1 MAGGIG
7 LVLSI
12 ARDAMAAQQ
21 YGIYVSGHNIS
32 NVNTEGYSKQS
43 AVQEAKRPAPF
54 GGVLLGRGV
63 DTTQITRSSDQII
76 ENRVFAETSDLHSYE
91 SMSNY
96 MIALEAMFNENSDTS
111 LSNLIGDFWNRWHDI
126 ANNPSGT
133 AERVALYEH
142 SKLLANGLKDLDA
155 DLEQMDTDLTKAIEA
170 GVERIN
176 EITRE
181 IGNLNNEI
189 AGMEVDASA
198 NDLRDQRNV
207 LCAELSEYID
217 TKIFEQSNGSFSIV
231 SARGVVLV
239 DGKDGYDLQL
249 DGKDVEYVGSGGN
262 LVDITDEV
270 TKGKLG
276 GFLEMRDEVV
286 AEYKENLTALTSD
299 LIWAVNGQHSQ
310 GVGLKLFQPGES
322 VTGTYTTSGDL
333 GDLDYGAV
341 DPITGDGY
349 YVDYSGTF
357 NLWIGDS
364 NGENL
369 NSVPIDLGF
378 GAGIDE
384 NSNLE
389 ALRDSINDQ
398 IDLTAYADDVTASVS
413 GDALVLTADGTHTF
427 GFSDDTSNLL
437 SALGINTFFAG
448 STAGSIDVNSTLASS
463 KDYIAAAQIDSSTGE
478 FATGDNTNALA
489 IADLQ
494 YASREITEHSYN
506 RDPDIG
512 NTSGTVRGTIEEYYH
527 SLVGALGIK
536 ASSVE
541 RSVSFS
547 KTMLH
552 ELETMKE
559 SISSVSLDEEMTQLM
574 QYQHAYA
581 AAAKLLSTSDEMLQ
595 TLLAAK

>member
-12 ARDAMAAQQ
+12 AKDALAAQQ

-43 AVQEAKRPAPF
+43 AVHEAKRPAPF
-54 GGVLLGRGV
+54 GGVILGRGV
-63 DTTQITRSSDQII
+63 DTTQVTRASDQII
-76 ENRVFAETSDLHSYE
+76 ENRVFSETSDLHSYE
-91 SMSNY
+91 SMANY

-111 LSNLIGDFWNRWHDI
+111 VSNLIGDFWNRWQDI

-133 AERVALYEH
+133 AERIALYEH
-142 SKLLANGLKDLDA
+142 SKLLTDGLNTLDT
-155 DLEQMDTDLTKAIEA
+155 DLEQMKTDLTKAIEA

-176 EITRE
+176 EITTE

-189 AGMEVDASA
+189 AGLEIDASA

-207 LCAELSEYID
+207 LCAELAEYVD
-217 TKIFEQSNGSFSIV
+217 MKIFEQSNGSFSIT

-249 DGKDVEYVGSGGN
+249 DGSAVEWIGSGGN
-262 LVDITDEV
+262 EVDITNEI

-286 AEYKENLTALTSD
+286 DQYKANLTELASEF
-299 LIWAVNGQHSQ
+299 IWAVNEQHSV
-310 GVGLKLFQPGES
+310 GVGLNSLSSATGSYRVSDTGEELGTADSGLTYYEEISDGNIELVVYDSAGAVSNTATIAIDADPG
-322 VTGTYTTSGDL
+322 GTTLTALQTALDGVANISASITADNALRIDGDGAHTFAFSGDS
-333 GDLDYGAV
+333 
-341 DPITGDGY
+341 
-349 YVDYSGTF
+349 SG
-357 NLWIGDS
+357 
-364 NGENL
+364 
-369 NSVPIDLGF
+369 
-378 GAGIDE
+378 
-384 NSNLE
+384 
-389 ALRDSINDQ
+389 
-398 IDLTAYADDVTASVS
+398 
-413 GDALVLTADGTHTF
+413 VLA
-427 GFSDDTSNLL
+427 
-437 SALGINTFFAG
+437 ALGVNTFFTG
-448 STAGSIDVNSTLASS
+448 STAGSMDVNDTFASD
-463 KDYIAAAQIDSSTGE
+463 KDFIAAAQIDTATGE

-489 IADLQ
+489 IAELQ
-494 YASREITEHSYN
+494 YNSRTISEWSYN
-506 RDPDIG
+506 RDPSIG
-512 NTSGTVRGTIEEYYH
+512 NTEGSVTGTIEEYYH

-552 ELETMKE
+552 ELKTMRE

>member
-155 DLEQMDTDLTKAIEA
+155 DLEQMGTDLTKAIEA

-176 EITRE
+176 EITTE
-181 IGNLNNEI
+181 IGHLNNEI

-217 TKIFEQSNGSFSIV
+217 TKIFEQSNGSFSII
-231 SARGVVLV
+231 SARGIVLV
-239 DGKDGYDLQL
+239 DGKDGYGLQL
-249 DGKDVEYVGSGGN
+249 DGTAVEWVGSGGN
-262 LVDITDEV
+262 EVDITDEI

-286 AEYKENLTALTSD
+286 AEHKQNLTELTSEF
-299 LIWAVNGQHSQ
+299 IWAVNAQHSQ
-310 GVGLKLFQPGES
+310 GVGLDSFSS
-322 VTGTYTTSGDL
+322 VTGTYEVSDAGEELGTEDSGLEYYEKISGGNVDLVVYDSSGAVSNTDSVAIDADPGGTTLTSLQTALDGVANISASITADNVLQIEGDANFTFAFSGD
-333 GDLDYGAV
+333 D
-341 DPITGDGY
+341 
-349 YVDYSGTF
+349 SG
-357 NLWIGDS
+357 
-364 NGENL
+364 
-369 NSVPIDLGF
+369 
-378 GAGIDE
+378 
-384 NSNLE
+384 
-389 ALRDSINDQ
+389 
-398 IDLTAYADDVTASVS
+398 
-413 GDALVLTADGTHTF
+413 VLA
-427 GFSDDTSNLL
+427 
-437 SALGINTFFAG
+437 ALGINTFFTG
-448 STAGSIDVNSTLASS
+448 STAGNIDVNSTLASS

-512 NTSGTVRGTIEEYYH
+512 NTSGMVSGTIEEYYH

-552 ELETMKE
+552 ELKTMRE

-581 AAAKLLSTSDEMLQ
+581 AAAKLLSASDEMLQ

>member
-12 ARDAMAAQQ
+12 AKDAMAAQQ

-63 DTTQITRSSDQII
+63 DTTQITRSSDQLI

-126 ANNPSGT
+126 ANNPSGA
-133 AERVALYEH
+133 AERIALYEH
-142 SKLLANGLKDLDA
+142 SKLLANGLNDLDT
-155 DLEQMDTDLTKAIEA
+155 DLEQMRTDLTKAIEA
-170 GVERIN
+170 GVGRIN
-176 EITRE
+176 EITTE

-217 TKIFEQSNGSFSIV
+217 TKIFEQSNGSFSII
-231 SARGVVLV
+231 SARGIVLV
-239 DGKDGYDLQL
+239 DGKDGYGLQL
-249 DGKDVEYVGSGGN
+249 DGTAVEWVGSGGN
-262 LVDITDEV
+262 EVDITDEI

-286 AEYKENLTALTSD
+286 AEYKQNLTELTSD
-299 LIWAVNGQHSQ
+299 FIWAVNGQHSQ
-310 GVGLKLFQPGES
+310 GVGLDSFSS
-322 VTGTYTTSGDL
+322 VTGTYEVSDAGEELGTEDSGLEYYEKISDGNVDLVVYDSSGAVSNTASLAIDADPGGTTLTSLQTALDGVANISASITADNVLQIEGDANFTFAFSGD
-333 GDLDYGAV
+333 D
-341 DPITGDGY
+341 
-349 YVDYSGTF
+349 SG
-357 NLWIGDS
+357 
-364 NGENL
+364 
-369 NSVPIDLGF
+369 
-378 GAGIDE
+378 
-384 NSNLE
+384 
-389 ALRDSINDQ
+389 
-398 IDLTAYADDVTASVS
+398 
-413 GDALVLTADGTHTF
+413 VLA
-427 GFSDDTSNLL
+427 
-437 SALGINTFFAG
+437 ALGINTFFTG
-448 STAGSIDVNSTLASS
+448 STAGSIDVNSTFASS
-463 KDYIAAAQIDSSTGE
+463 KDYIAAAQIDSSTGA

-494 YASREITEHSYN
+494 YVSRDITEHSYN
-506 RDPDIG
+506 RDPGIG
-512 NTSGTVRGTIEEYYH
+512 NTSGTVNGTIEEYYH

-547 KTMLH
+547 QTMLH
-552 ELETMKE
+552 ELKTMRE

-581 AAAKLLSTSDEMLQ
+581 AAAKLLSASDEMLQ

>member
-12 ARDAMAAQQ
+12 AKDAMAAQQ

-142 SKLLANGLKDLDA
+142 SKLLANGLNDLDT
-155 DLEQMDTDLTKAIEA
+155 DLEQMRTDLTKAIEA

-176 EITRE
+176 EITTE

-189 AGMEVDASA
+189 AGMEIDASA

-217 TKIFEQSNGSFSIV
+217 TKIFEQSNGSFSII

-239 DGKDGYDLQL
+239 DGKDGYGLQL
-249 DGKDVEYVGSGGN
+249 DGTAVEWVGSGGN
-262 LVDITDEV
+262 EVDITDEI

-286 AEYKENLTALTSD
+286 AEYKQNLTELTSD
-299 LIWAVNGQHSQ
+299 FIWAVNGQHSQ
-310 GVGLKLFQPGES
+310 GVGLEGRS
-322 VTGTYTTSGDL
+322 
-333 GDLDYGAV
+333 
-341 DPITGDGY
+341 
-349 YVDYSGTF
+349 
-357 NLWIGDS
+357 
-364 NGENL
+364 
-369 NSVPIDLGF
+369 
-378 GAGIDE
+378 
-384 NSNLE
+384 
-389 ALRDSINDQ
+389 
-398 IDLTAYADDVTASVS
+398 SVS
-413 GDALVLTADGTHTF
+413 GTYAASAPGNAITNSGLSFEDKV
-427 GFSDDTSNLL
+427 DDTNQTFEIWLFDNNGDPYDTDGGTAGVQPVTITVTPGMTVDGVGGLVETIDDEIGLQASITDGIVSIGVDTGEVASIGSLAFANDNANVLA
-437 SALGINTFFAG
+437 ALGINTFFTG
-448 STAGSIDVNSTLASS
+448 STAGSIDVNSTFASS
-463 KDYIAAAQIDSSTGE
+463 KDYIAAAQIDASTGE

-494 YASREITEHSYN
+494 YVSRDITEHSYN

-512 NTSGTVRGTIEEYYH
+512 NTSGTVSGTIEEYYH

-541 RSVSFS
+541 RSASFS

-552 ELETMKE
+552 ELKTMRE

-581 AAAKLLSTSDEMLQ
+581 AAAKLLSASDEMLQ